1 MTSVATSTSGFYER
15 SLAQMDT
22 LRGSL
27 QELQSQIATGQRIE
41 RGSDDPVGA
50 ARLRTLSRA
59 ERLGEVEQENAARL
73 GQDIGAASREVEGVL
88 NLLQRV
94 RELAVAG
101 ASDTL
106 GEDGREAIAL
116 ELGQIG
122 EELFARANATNFTG
136 QPLFAGTAGAP
147 AFTQGTGGTVTYNGN
162 SENAAV
168 PIAPGTE
175 IERGVTGDQVFEFDV
190 NGTPTSAFA
199 VVSGL
204 AAALSPGALNP
215 ATAAQDALVG
225 IDAAIDTANRNQTV
239 LGTRLA
245 WVEVIQQSQNERSID
260 IAEQRSEVGDTDIA
274 EAITRLQQTLTV
286 LEASQSS
293 FARVSSLNLFN
304 AL

>member
-1 MTSVATSTSGFYER
+1 MTFVATSTSGFYER

-27 QELQSQIATGQRIE
+27 QQLQSQIATGQRIE

-50 ARLRTLSRA
+50 ARLRSLSRA

-73 GQDIGAASREVEGVL
+73 SQDIGAASRDVEGVV

-94 RELAVAG
+94 RELAIAG

-116 ELGQIG
+116 ELDQIG
-122 EELFARANATNFTG
+122 QELFARANATNFTG
-136 QPLFAGTAGAP
+136 QPLFAGTAGGP
-147 AFTQGTGGTVTYNGN
+147 AFVQGTGGAVTYNGN
-162 SENAAV
+162 NQNAAV

-175 IERGVTGDQVFEFDV
+175 IERSVTGQQLFEFEVD
-190 NGTPTSAFA
+190 GSPTSAFA

-204 AAALSPGALNP
+204 AAALSPGAANP
-215 ATAAQDALVG
+215 ANAAQDALIG

-260 IAEQRSEVGDTDIA
+260 LAEQRSEVGDTDIA

-286 LEASQSS
+286 LEASQAS

>member
-1 MTSVATSTSGFYER
+1 MTFVATSTSGFYER
-15 SLAQMDT
+15 SLSQMET

-27 QELQSQIATGQRIE
+27 EQLQSQIATGQRIE

-50 ARLRTLSRA
+50 ARLRSLSRV
-59 ERLGEVEQENAARL
+59 ERLNDVEQENAARL
-73 GQDIGAASREVEGVL
+73 GQDIGAAASEVEGVL
-88 NLLQRV
+88 NLYQRV

-122 EELFARANATNFTG
+122 EELFARANATNFNG

-147 AFTQGTGGTVTYNGN
+147 AFVEGTGGAVSYNGN
-162 SENAAV
+162 SDNAAV

-175 IERGVTGDQVFEFDV
+175 IERSVTGDQLFEFDV
-190 NGTPTSAFA
+190 DGTPTNAFA

-204 AAALSPGALNP
+204 AAALSPGAPNP
-215 ATAAQDALVG
+215 AFAAQDALAG
-225 IDAAIDTANRNQTV
+225 IDAALDTANRNQTV

>member
-1 MTSVATSTSGFYER
+1 MTFVATSSSGFYER
-15 SLAQMDT
+15 SLSQMET

-27 QELQSQIATGQRIE
+27 QQLQSQIATGQRIE
-41 RGSDDPVGA
+41 HGSDDPVGA
-50 ARLRTLSRA
+50 ARLRSLSRV
-59 ERLGEVEQENAARL
+59 ERLNNVEQENAARL
-73 GQDIGAASREVEGVL
+73 GQDIGAAAREVEGVL
-88 NLLQRV
+88 NLYQRV

-116 ELGQIG
+116 ELEQIG
-122 EELFARANATNFTG
+122 EELFARSNATNFTG
-136 QPLFAGTAGAP
+136 QPLFAGTSGAP
-147 AFTQGTGGTVTYNGN
+147 AFVEGTGGAVIYNGN

-175 IERGVTGDQVFEFDV
+175 IERSVTGDQLFEFDV
-190 NGTPTSAFA
+190 DGTPTNAFA
-199 VVSGL
+199 VISGL
-204 AAALSPGALNP
+204 AAALSPGAPDP
-215 ATAAQDALVG
+215 ASAAQGALAE

-245 WVEVIQQSQNERSID
+245 WVEVIQQSQNELSID

-293 FARVSSLNLFN
+293 FVRVSSLNLFN

>member
-204 AAALSPGALNP
+204 AAALSPGAPNP